1 MENDVRIRIKEVLAK
16 EKTTVNFL
24 ATSSGTNQAKLR
36 NQIMVSTAISLDTI
50 LLVLERFPHISA
62 EWLLRGNG
70 DMLISQPQRKTI
82 TGEIRDDTETIAAL
96 KETIAAQKT
105 AIAALTDEVHVLK
118 WDIVVPHRSVATA

>member
-62 EWLLRGNG
+62 TAPGYAG
-70 DMLISQPQRKTI
+70 
-82 TGEIRDDTETIAAL
+82 IAGRN
-96 KETIAAQKT
+96 
-105 AIAALTDEVHVLK
+105 
-118 WDIVVPHRSVATA
+118 PRY